1 MFLFAGI
8 LFMAV
13 GAAAFFNPEM
23 ILSNTQK
30 RNSNYA
36 DEPSELYKLSTR
48 IGGTL
53 IFLSGAAAIVC
64 QFVLE

>member
-13 GAAAFFNPEM
+13 GAAAFFKPEL
-23 ILSNTQK
+23 IWSITEQWK
-30 RNSNYA
+30 SNYA
-36 DEPSELYKLSTR
+36 DEPSELYKLNTR

-53 IFLSGAAAIVC
+53 IFLCCAAAVAC

>member
-13 GAAAFFNPEM
+13 GAAAFFKPEL
-23 ILSNTQK
+23 IWSITEQWK
-30 RNSNYA
+30 SNYA

-64 QFVLE
+64 QFVLK